1 MRSASPPGW
10 EVDRNLAALAQPF
23 PALVLSAC
31 REGML
36 WSGALA
42 MWELR
47 EAELLGRPDIWE
59 VMLNSG
65 KSS

>member
-1 MRSASPPGW
+1 MGS
-10 EVDRNLAALAQPF
+10 RNLAASAQPF
-23 PALVLSAC
+23 FALVLSAC

-36 WSGALA
+36 WFGALA
-42 MWELR
+42 TWGFS
-47 EAELLGRPDIWE
+47 EAELLERPDIWE